1 MRNYEATEGD
11 IRLRR
16 RPMRKRNKVGFVLK
30 SRALRLRVLECEGG
44 GRGLFIYTADEYT
57 HAHIDSGIFFFN
69 FSMIS
74 LGRVWFVGKKSSCVY
89 IFLNLIKLLVLITN
103 NQ

>member
-1 MRNYEATEGD
+1 MRKFGAMEGD
-11 IRLRR
+11 IRLRLGAR
-16 RPMRKRNKVGFVLK
+16 IKRNKAGLMLK
-30 SRALRLRVLECEGG
+30 SRTQRFTFWNVVG

-74 LGRVWFVGKKSSCVY
+74 LGRVWFVGKKSSYVY